1 MGANHSFQWVLQAGQ
16 NPVVVRSGSE
26 RRKLLPQMSSALHV
40 GDVIEFLPGKLAYRL
55 TSDSCDVTLI
65 PTVPSS
71 SALVSKEGAET
82 ILSCSTTA
90 HTSELHLPQMEKDL
104 RLVGSSQQGME
115 SSSSVRAVYEEEDVK
130 EEEGRY
136 PLLSKEKAETICR
149 SMIAE
154 GIMVPHLQVEESIST
169 TQVLGSRPQDS
180 ETFLQASCGEEENV
194 RKRKSQVLEDEA
206 IARALQVLFL
216 TPK

>member
-1 MGANHSFQWVLQAGQ
+1 VSQAGQ
-16 NPVVVRSGSE
+16 NPVVVISGSE

-82 ILSCSTTA
+82 ILSCSTA

-149 SMIAE
+149 STIAE

-169 TQVLGSRPQDS
+169 TQVLCSRPQDS
-180 ETFLQASCGEEENV
+180 ETFLQASCREEENV

-216 TPK
+216 TLK

>member
-1 MGANHSFQWVLQAGQ
+1 
-16 NPVVVRSGSE
+16 
-26 RRKLLPQMSSALHV
+26 
-40 GDVIEFLPGKLAYRL
+40 
-55 TSDSCDVTLI
+55 
-65 PTVPSS
+65 
-71 SALVSKEGAET
+71 
-82 ILSCSTTA
+82 
-90 HTSELHLPQMEKDL
+90 MEKDL

-115 SSSSVRAVYEEEDVK
+115 SSSSIRAVYEEEDVK

-136 PLLSKEKAETICR
+136 PLLSKEKAETICG
-149 SMIAE
+149 STIAE

-180 ETFLQASCGEEENV
+180 ETFLQASCREEENV